1 MDELARMYVQDSCLI
16 PMRSLTSVEAQNR
29 FGELLDAAQ
38 REPVSIT
45 RRGRPVAFVVSPAD
59 MKELIDGRQQR
70 VAAVAAYDRYL
81 ARVGSRV
88 SAAAAVL
95 DDAAVAQMVDEARAV
110 PPRVGRQR
118 PRVPKSL
125 T

>member
-1 MDELARMYVQDSCLI
+1 
-16 PMRSLTSVEAQNR
+16 MRSLTSVEAQNR

-59 MKELIDGRQQR
+59 MKDLIDGRQHR

-81 ARVGSRV
+81 ASVGSRL
-88 SAAAAVL
+88 SPAAHAL
-95 DDAAVAQMVDEARAV
+95 DDAALAQMVEEARAV
-110 PPRVGRQR
+110 SQRVGRQ
-118 PRVPKSL
+118 PARVPKSL

>member
-1 MDELARMYVQDSCLI
+1 
-16 PMRSLTSVEAQNR
+16 MRSLTSVEAQNR

-59 MKELIDGRQQR
+59 MKDLIDGRQHR

-81 ARVGSRV
+81 AGVATRLSP
-88 SAAAAVL
+88 AAHAL
-95 DDAAVAQMVDEARAV
+95 DDAAVAQMVEEARAGSR
-110 PPRVGRQR
+110 RVGRQPAR
-118 PRVPKSL
+118 APKSL

>member
-1 MDELARMYVQDSCLI
+1 MAELARMYVQDSCLI
-16 PMRSLTSVEAQNR
+16 AMRSLTSVEAQNR

-81 ARVGSRV
+81 ASVGSRV
-88 SAAAAVL
+88 SAAVAVL

-110 PPRVGRQR
+110 PPRIGRPH

>member
-1 MDELARMYVQDSCLI
+1 MYVQDPSFLL
-16 PMRSLTSVEAQNR
+16 MRSLTSVEARNR

-81 ARVGSRV
+81 ASVSSRV
-88 SAAAAVL
+88 SAAAVVL
-95 DDAAVAQMVDEARAV
+95 DDAAVAQMVDEARAAL
-110 PPRVGRQR
+110 PRVGRQR

>member
-1 MDELARMYVQDSCLI
+1 
-16 PMRSLTSVEAQNR
+16 MRSLTSVEAQNR

-81 ARVGSRV
+81 ASVGSRV

-110 PPRVGRQR
+110 LARVGRQR
-118 PRVPKSL
+118 SQVPKSL

>member
-1 MDELARMYVQDSCLI
+1 MYVQDSCLI
-16 PMRSLTSVEAQNR
+16 AMRSLTSVEAQNR

-81 ARVGSRV
+81 ASVGSRV

-110 PPRVGRQR
+110 PPRVGRPH

>member
-1 MDELARMYVQDSCLI
+1 MAELARMYVQDSCLI
-16 PMRSLTSVEAQNR
+16 AMRSLTSVEAQNR

-81 ARVGSRV
+81 ASVGSRV

-110 PPRVGRQR
+110 LARVGRQR
-118 PRVPKSL
+118 SQVPKSL

>member
-1 MDELARMYVQDSCLI
+1 MAELARMYVQYPSFLL
-16 PMRSLTSVEAQNR
+16 MRSLTSVEARNR

-45 RRGRPVAFVVSPAD
+45 RRGRSVAFVVSPAD
-59 MKELIDGRQQR
+59 MKKLIDGRQQR

-81 ARVGSRV
+81 ASVGSRV
-88 SAAAAVL
+88 SSAAAVL
-95 DDAAVAQMVDEARAV
+95 DDAAIAQMVDEARAV
-110 PPRVGRQR
+110 PPRVCRQR

>member
-1 MDELARMYVQDSCLI
+1 MAELARMYAQDSCPI

-70 VAAVAAYDRYL
+70 VAAVAAYDRFL
-81 ARVGSRV
+81 PSAGSRV